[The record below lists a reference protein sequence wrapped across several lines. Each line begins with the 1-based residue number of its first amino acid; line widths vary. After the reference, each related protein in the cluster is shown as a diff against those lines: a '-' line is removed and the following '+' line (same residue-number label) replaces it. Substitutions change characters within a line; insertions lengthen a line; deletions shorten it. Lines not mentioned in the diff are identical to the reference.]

1 MFKIISVFCNL
12 REKILI
18 SIFFIF
24 QFIVAFIELITLS
37 LIPIFILYLNDP
49 KKAIMQLEHLI
60 NYLSVNFLQLE
71 INNLI
76 FTTFI
81 FMIIAL
87 IIKNFFQILI
97 SFLEGYLLKILIYS
111 NTNKVFSNFIN
122 QNLITIISQ
131 RSSELLRSIT
141 TDVSKS
147 IGYLMCV
154 LIIFKEVILLT
165 AILLAIFINNKIIG
179 IFTLVFISLMLFATL
194 IFLNKKLIKKGEKSL
209 KSKTNIIEGVTN
221 FIGII
226 KEIKIYKVENFFLDY
241 FSKNLRVKLK
251 NDMFKHVV
259 SKIPRNIFEIFLIIL
274 VCSTL
279 YFLNYLSND
288 RDFILP
294 SIGLFVVA
302 TLRLIPIITSIN
314 QSYAGLTYNKATFL
328 NIKNSINLLNTKKI
342 TNFENEN
349 SFLIKDFKKLS
360 FSNLNFSYDEIK
372 IFKNFDFTIKKN
384 DINGIIGKSGSG
396 KSTLLNVIIGL
407 IKPKTLDIK
416 IDGKKLKKQSY
427 KLNGKIGYVPQD
439 IFLINGTILENI
451 ALGINKTK
459 LDEKKINNIA
469 IDTCIIEMFKNS
481 NLNFNSPV
489 SDRGLNLSGG
499 QRQRIGIAR
508 ALYREPE
515 YLLLDEATNQL
526 DSKTKFEILE
536 NIKLKYRNM
545 TTIIVSHDK
554 DIEKI
559 CGNIITL
566 DA

>member
-49 KKAIMQLEHLI
+49 KKAIIQLEHLI

-179 IFTLVFISLMLFATL
+179 IFTLVFISLMLFGTL

-427 KLNGKIGYVPQD
+427 KLNGEIGYVPQD